1 MKREG
6 RQHGMV
12 RTCDVMSS
20 PYDRH
25 PKPRNPNE
33 LSSPT
38 TAGPFTKVSS
48 KPTNH
53 SKFTSKCAR
62 PNCRYCHMG
71 PPCKSKD
78 KVKGAHKTRSR
89 SDGFSAAG
97 VSEYS
102 DGKDCDVDGCDYRG
116 DGGFDSDEGL

>member
-12 RTCDVMSS
+12 RTCDVMSV
-20 PYDRH
+20 PCNRH
-25 PKPRNPNE
+25 LKNRNLDE
-33 LSSPT
+33 LSSQT

-53 SKFTSKCAR
+53 SKFTGKCAW
-62 PNCRYCHMG
+62 PKCRDCHMG
-71 PPCKSKD
+71 PTGKSKD
-78 KVKGAHKTRSR
+78 KVKGAHKTRWR
-89 SDGFSAAG
+89 SGGFSAVG